1 MRDQIKQLLAD
12 VFAIP
17 IEELS
22 DEATIEDVSQW
33 DSLRHLE
40 LMLELEMKF
49 GVSIPMVVM
58 LELLSLEAI
67 EDFLRTQ
74 EVKSTG

>member
-49 GVSIPMVVM
+49 GVSIPMAVM